1 MMIKFIEN
9 SMLLKRNTV
18 NTHTLSSTFSER
30 GLVECFSSTFSLAG
44 TWFVFTSSLLSTISK
59 APSVLESAEWDLV
72 LLGPL
77 QASTARSLSWLASSV
92 CSASCDSGVLGASGS
107 GDRTTSFSEVAPFH
121 SRDFEICGSWWG
133 TLLFEIKLGSLV
145 IPTKYNMQN

>member
-44 TWFVFTSSLLSTISK
+44 TSFAFISSLFSTISE
-59 APSVLESAEWDLV
+59 APSLLESAEWDLV

-77 QASTARSLSWLASSV
+77 EASTARSLSWLTSV
-92 CSASCDSGVLGASGS
+92 CSASCDSGVLGASVS
-107 GDRTTSFSEVAPFH
+107 GDRTTSFSEVAAFH